1 MIPILYTFRR
11 CPYAMRARMA
21 LHASGIDVAFR
32 EVLLR
37 DKPACML
44 LASPKGTV
52 PVLIQPDGRVI
63 DESWDIMQWALQQQ
77 DPENWLGTDQTYAL
91 AAQPLIANND
101 QYFKPYLD
109 RYKYADRYPAQ
120 SRLSYRMQAEI
131 HLSPLESRL
140 CYSPYLLGDTLSIAD
155 AALFPFIRQFAKV
168 DQDWFAQAP
177 YPALR
182 DWLNGIS
189 NSPRFAAIMQ
199 KQTPFR

>member
-1 MIPILYTFRR
+1 
-11 CPYAMRARMA
+11 MRARMA
-21 LHASGIDVAFR
+21 LHASGLAVAFR

-37 DKPACML
+37 DKPASML

-52 PVLIQPDGRVI
+52 PVLLLPDGRVI
-63 DESWDIMQWALQQQ
+63 DESWDIMLWALQQQ
-77 DPENWLGTDQTYAL
+77 DPESWLGTDQTYAL
-91 AAQPLIANND
+91 AAQPLINTND
-101 QYFKPYLD
+101 QHFKPYLD

-131 HLSPLESRL
+131 HLSPLEANL
-140 CYSPYLLGDTLSIAD
+140 CRSPYLLGESLSIAD
-155 AALFPFIRQFAKV
+155 AGLFPFIRQFAEV

-182 DWLNGIS
+182 NWLTDIS

-199 KQTPFR
+199 KHTPWQPDTAPAA